1 MKVSGGM
8 IGITLN
14 PNARTKFFLIS
25 PEMVRLASEA
35 QQMAGWASKARNE
48 FHALSVTILQCH
60 DSNVQ
65 ILATALKLGFTNP
78 FAVAIDDLFNLLTK
92 SVMPENSKEDLC
104 KQLKLD
110 KNCLKHLLPKG
121 LKTTLKIPGPQ

>member
-1 MKVSGGM
+1 MNVSGRM

-14 PNARTKFFLIS
+14 PYARTKFFLIS

-35 QQMAGWASKARNE
+35 QQMAGWASTARNE
-48 FHALSVTILQCH
+48 FHALSVTILQRH

-78 FAVAIDDLFNLLTK
+78 LQWL
-92 SVMPENSKEDLC
+92 
-104 KQLKLD
+104 
-110 KNCLKHLLPKG
+110 
-121 LKTTLKIPGPQ
+121 